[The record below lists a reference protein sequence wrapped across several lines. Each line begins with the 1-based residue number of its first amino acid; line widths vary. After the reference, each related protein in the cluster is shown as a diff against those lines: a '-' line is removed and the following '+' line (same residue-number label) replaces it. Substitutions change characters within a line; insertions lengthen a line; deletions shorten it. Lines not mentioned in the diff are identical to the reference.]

1 MMGPMLRLTA
11 VLLGTAF
18 LLLAGACT
26 ENERRGVSPLPQN
39 RPAEWE
45 IRPFGPMMN

>member
-1 MMGPMLRLTA
+1 MMGLLLRLTA
-11 VLLGTAF
+11 VLFGTAF
-18 LLLAGACT
+18 LLLAAGCT

-45 IRPFGPMMN
+45 SRPFGPLAN